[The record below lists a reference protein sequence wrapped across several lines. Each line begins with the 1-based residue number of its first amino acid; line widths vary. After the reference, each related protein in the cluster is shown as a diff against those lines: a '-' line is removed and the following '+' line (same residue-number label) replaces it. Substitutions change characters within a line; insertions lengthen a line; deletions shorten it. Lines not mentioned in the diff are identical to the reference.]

1 MTAARDL
8 SGSIGQ
14 ELEDVQRDGE
24 ILVLN
29 DGRRFAVANA
39 DDATIASIWLPTMR
53 ITVKQGKRGVRV
65 TNADT
70 GETVAARELSG
81 R

>member
-1 MTAARDL
+1 LAKNVA
-8 SGSIGQ
+8 S
-14 ELEDVQRDGE
+14 LEDVQRDGE

-39 DDATIASIWLPTMR
+39 DDATVASIWLPTMR
-53 ITVKQGKRGVRV
+53 ITVKQGKGRLVRV

-70 GETVAARELSG
+70 GETVAARHLSG
-81 R
+81 G